1 MKALFLE
8 IKNRLTAD
16 IPTLSVHLF
25 NDQFTKAD
33 TERVEKA
40 IKYPVCY
47 IEFITEEVAN
57 YNSRIK
63 SYLMRIRFRFGVES
77 YKFERL
83 ETFDFVDEFYQSI
96 HMMAPT
102 DRDTLNFTSFQ
113 EYQPEFDE
121 DHKNVDRPYVDYRTR
136 VVSRVAYRDPVMV
149 DGVDLDLGI
158 DIEHNPNFYESNE
171 LHPVYFYEEE
181 ELNPVHFGE

>member
-16 IPTLSVHLF
+16 IPSLSVHLF

-33 TERVEKA
+33 TDRTEKA

-57 YNSRIK
+57 YNNRIK
-63 SYLMRIRFRFGVES
+63 SYLMRVRFRFGVEG

-102 DRDTLNFTSFQ
+102 DRDVLNFTSFQ

-136 VVSRVAYRDPVMV
+136 VVSRVAYRDPVMIE
-149 DGVDLDLGI
+149 GVSL
-158 DIEHNPNFYESNE
+158 DIEINQSEGVTFDSDEITMDSTEYT
-171 LHPVYFYEEE
+171 FDTA
-181 ELNPVHFGE
+181 